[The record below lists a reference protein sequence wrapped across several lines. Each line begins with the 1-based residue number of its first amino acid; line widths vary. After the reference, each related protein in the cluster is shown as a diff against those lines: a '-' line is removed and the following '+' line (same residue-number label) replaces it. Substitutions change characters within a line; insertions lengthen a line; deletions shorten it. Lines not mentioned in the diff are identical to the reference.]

1 MKKIIYAPI
10 PEQQIIYV
18 DGEIAIINDD
28 KVIYLKVKD
37 IYDMIYLYMILD
49 EWEVADIYKRIIID
63 MIEDMYD
70 NDNQQ

>member
-37 IYDMIYLYMILD
+37 ISDMIYLYMILD
-49 EWEVADIYKRIIID
+49 EWKVADIYKRIIID

>member
-10 PEQQIIYV
+10 PEQQIIYI

-37 IYDMIYLYMILD
+37 ITDMIYLYMILD
-49 EWEVADIYKRIIID
+49 EWEVADIYKRIIIE

>member
-10 PEQQIIYV
+10 PEQQIIYI
-18 DGEIAIINDD
+18 DGEIAVINDD

-37 IYDMIYLYMILD
+37 ISDMIYLYMILD
-49 EWEVADIYKRIIID
+49 EWKVADIYKRIIID

-70 NDNQQ
+70 KDIEI

>member
-10 PEQQIIYV
+10 PEQQIIYI

-37 IYDMIYLYMILD
+37 ITDMIYLYMILD
-49 EWEVADIYKRIIID
+49 EWEVADIYKRIIIG
-63 MIEDMYD
+63 MVEDMYD

>member
-10 PEQQIIYV
+10 PEQQIIYI

-28 KVIYLKVKD
+28 KVIYLKVND
-37 IYDMIYLYMILD
+37 ISDMLYLYMILD
-49 EWEVADIYKRIIID
+49 EWEVADIYKRIIIE
-63 MIEDMYD
+63 MITDMYD

>member
-28 KVIYLKVKD
+28 KVIYLKAKD
-37 IYDMIYLYMILD
+37 ISDMIYLYMILD